1 MATPLSSTPTRVTF
15 ASTAAAAPLVNPAIP
30 VAPAPNQPQ
39 PSPAVEPSHL
49 LAQPDASLNR
59 SGFPRLTF
67 PHLVSP
73 STTTNLRPA
82 ENVSAVAIKLPAF
95 WPGDPEVWFAQ
106 AEAQFR
112 LRRITDETTKFTHVV
127 ASLTKE
133 YAVEVRDLLLSPP
146 PTVPYTTLKE
156 ALIRRTSDSESSK
169 LQQLLSTADLG
180 DQKPSQ
186 LLRNMERLVGGKS
199 IDAGLFRQLFLQRL
213 PRNVAMVLEATST
226 SVDLST
232 QAEIADKLMQLND
245 QPSFGRTV
253 SAVQAPPESSVSAD
267 VAALRAEVAALTE
280 TIAHWQPSR
289 GRSWT
294 RHSSSD
300 QSRRRSS
307 SRNRGQSPGRTLHN
321 DGVCYY
327 HRRFGSAARKC
338 APPCAHPASG
348 STPSTSDPSGNAMA
362 RN

>member
-1 MATPLSSTPTRVTF
+1 MRALQLQLRRSTRPSLLLQLRINLNRPQLLSLATSLPNLTP
-15 ASTAAAAPLVNPAIP
+15 ASTALDSPGSPFHTWSALRRQRTCAPQRTFL
-30 VAPAPNQPQ
+30 QW
-39 PSPAVEPSHL
+39 PSSC
-49 LAQPDASLNR
+49 QRFGQGIRR
-59 SGFPRLTF
+59 SG
-67 PHLVSP
+67 
-73 STTTNLRPA
+73 LRR
-82 ENVSAVAIKLPAF
+82 
-95 WPGDPEVWFAQ
+95 Q
-106 AEAQFR
+106 RQFR

-133 YAVEVRDLLLSPP
+133 YAVEVRELLLSPP
-146 PTVPYTTLKE
+146 PTVPYITLKE

-253 SAVQAPPESSVSAD
+253 SAVWAPPESSVSAD

-307 SRNRGQSPGRTLHN
+307 SRNHGQSPGRTLHN
-321 DGVCYY
+321 DGVRYY
-327 HRRFGSAARKC
+327 HQRFGSAARKC
-338 APPCAHPASG
+338 APHCAHPASG
-348 STPSTSDPSGNAMA
+348 STPSTSDPSGNATA
-362 RN
+362 KN

>member
-1 MATPLSSTPTRVTF
+1 MATPVSSTPTRVTF

-59 SGFPRLTF
+59 SGFPPLTF

-199 IDAGLFRQLFLQRL
+199 IDAALFRQLFLQRL

-245 QPSFGRTV
+245 QPPLGRTV
-253 SAVQAPPESSVSAD
+253 NAVQAPPTSSVSAD
-267 VAALRAEVAALTE
+267 VAALRAEVAALTD
-280 TIAHWQPSR
+280 TLKQLHTSRGRHHSQSFRGSRSRSR
-289 GRSWT
+289 GRST
-294 RHSSSD
+294 SP
-300 QSRRRSS
+300 SRQ
-307 SRNRGQSPGRTLHN
+307 RGEL
-321 DGVCYY
+321 CFY
-327 HRRFGSAARKC
+327 HEKFGANARKC
-338 APPCAHPASG
+338 RPPCAFQPPTHATG
-348 STPSTSDPSGNAMA
+348 DSGNATA